1 MKLADLQE
9 VQNLPVRD
17 KLQLVDDLWL
27 SMAAQ
32 ISALNVSDEEKTLMD
47 ERWASFLKDPDSAL
61 TLEQFQEKMRA
72 LRGWSDSVSSR
83 RGLVRLEKEH
93 TGMSNGDSQ
102 VSAVG
107 SETPSLS
114 SSSHPPVRVTVRG

>member
-1 MKLADLQE
+1 MKLADLPE

-32 ISALNVSDEEKTLMD
+32 ISALNVSDEEKTLLD

-72 LRGWSDSVSSR
+72 LRG
-83 RGLVRLEKEH
+83 
-93 TGMSNGDSQ
+93 
-102 VSAVG
+102 
-107 SETPSLS
+107 
-114 SSSHPPVRVTVRG
+114 

>member
-1 MKLADLQE
+1 MKLADLPE
-9 VQNLPVRD
+9 VQDLPVRD

-32 ISALNVSDEEKTLMD
+32 ISALSVSDEEKTLLD

-72 LRGWSDSVSSR
+72 LRG
-83 RGLVRLEKEH
+83 
-93 TGMSNGDSQ
+93 
-102 VSAVG
+102 
-107 SETPSLS
+107 
-114 SSSHPPVRVTVRG
+114 

>member
-1 MKLADLQE
+1 MKLADLPE

-32 ISALNVSDEEKTLMD
+32 ISALSVSDEEKTLLD

-72 LRGWSDSVSSR
+72 LRG
-83 RGLVRLEKEH
+83 
-93 TGMSNGDSQ
+93 
-102 VSAVG
+102 
-107 SETPSLS
+107 
-114 SSSHPPVRVTVRG
+114 